1 MQRRFQPHLGN
12 IVKLAI
18 EEKTKSLSDQIINQV
33 CCSVNAYQSTP
44 DIPDIQDIQVSLSMR
59 TTMVAPLTMT
69 STQAMVADMTFGADL
84 SPL

>member
-1 MQRRFQPHLGN
+1 M
-12 IVKLAI
+12 
-18 EEKTKSLSDQIINQV
+18 